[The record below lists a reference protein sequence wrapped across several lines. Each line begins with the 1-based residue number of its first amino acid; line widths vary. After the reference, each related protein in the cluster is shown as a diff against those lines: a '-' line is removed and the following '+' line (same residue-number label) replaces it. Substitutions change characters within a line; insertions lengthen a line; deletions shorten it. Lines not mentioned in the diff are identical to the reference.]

1 MLRAGV
7 QVMKVLHEWM
17 GSLAGGTDHV
27 QQPSDRPLKLLNG
40 NCVRGLDP

>member
-1 MLRAGV
+1 M

-17 GSLAGGTDHV
+17 GSLAGGTDNV
-27 QQPSDRPLKLLNG
+27 QQPSAQTPKLLNG